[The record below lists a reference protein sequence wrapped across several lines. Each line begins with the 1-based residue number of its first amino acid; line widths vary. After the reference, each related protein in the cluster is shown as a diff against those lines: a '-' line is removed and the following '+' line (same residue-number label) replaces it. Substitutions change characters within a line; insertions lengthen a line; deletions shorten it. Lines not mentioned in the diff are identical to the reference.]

1 MQIYKGTIPGN
12 NSSGTG
18 SLFGRNKSLCICVR
32 CNVKLW
38 IRLLLFV
45 IFVSTIKSCIISFWT
60 GTIKNVV
67 TCFFWNTVYIT
78 LTGVKLAF
86 CGKSWTCLLFCY
98 ITCCQLHFE
107 GVILG
112 IHNAFMALTA
122 RTLQSSILNKYT
134 KIKPN
139 LIQISL
145 HIHVS
150 FMHVFAFTL
159 LITIYCLL
167 FEYWK
172 SMHEFSWIT
181 GICNTWDMEQS
192 VTLPG
197 RSRSGHLDLDDVT
210 DFFFK

>member
-1 MQIYKGTIPGN
+1 M
-12 NSSGTG
+12 
-18 SLFGRNKSLCICVR
+18 
-32 CNVKLW
+32 
-38 IRLLLFV
+38 
-45 IFVSTIKSCIISFWT
+45 
-60 GTIKNVV
+60 
-67 TCFFWNTVYIT
+67 FFWNTVYIT

-86 CGKSWTCLLFCY
+86 CRKSWTCLLFCY

-145 HIHVS
+145 HIGLHVS

-181 GICNTWDMEQS
+181 GICNTWDIEQS

-210 DFFFK
+210 DFFSSRPTLTPPTRLRHSLDSGGLYSILSLIAF